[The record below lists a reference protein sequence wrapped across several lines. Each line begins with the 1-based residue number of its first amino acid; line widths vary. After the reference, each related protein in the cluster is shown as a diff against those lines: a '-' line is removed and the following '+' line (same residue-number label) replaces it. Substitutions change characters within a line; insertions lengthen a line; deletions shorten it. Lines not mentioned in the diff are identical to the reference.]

1 MVDCHGLNYRDHILV
16 EINPISVN
24 NDSETTH
31 RSSIYTLSY
40 LKFNLESIDVY
51 IVGSGQNF
59 TFYHFLTVVYHAK
72 PRSRVTWL
80 IFSQN
85 AVD

>member
-16 EINPISVN
+16 ENNPISVN

-51 IVGSGQNF
+51 IVGSGQILLFDRGLPCQTTIKSN
-59 TFYHFLTVVYHAK
+59 L
-72 PRSRVTWL
+72 
-80 IFSQN
+80 
-85 AVD
+85 VDI

>member
-16 EINPISVN
+16 ENSPISVN

-31 RSSIYTLSY
+31 RLFIYTLSY

-59 TFYHFLTVVYHAK
+59 TFDHFLTVVNHA
-72 PRSRVTWL
+72 
-80 IFSQN
+80 
-85 AVD
+85 